1 MIKKE
6 TAIYPSRRKTLGT
19 TLAAAIMTALSC
31 LLIATQPHGTVGLVI
46 GIVGLI
52 FFGGGFCILLVMLL
66 KSFFRSKPTLLLT
79 PQSLRIY
86 VPAKNIYHEIEWRN
100 IAGFNSFQTY
110 GQKFIRIE
118 LYDPDQAIEA
128 EKNRIAKEF
137 MRWQMKYFGS
147 PYAITAST
155 VNVSTAELEKILR
168 EYLETSREN
177 SGTN

>member
-6 TAIYPSRRKTLGT
+6 TAIYPSRRKTLGA
-19 TLAAAIMTALSC
+19 TLAAAIMAALSC
-31 LLIATQPHGTVGLVI
+31 FLIATQPHGTVGLII

-52 FFGGGFCILLVMLL
+52 FFGGGFCILFFIML
-66 KSFFRSKPTLLLT
+66 KSIFRSKPTLLLT
-79 PQSLRIY
+79 PRSLQIY
-86 VPAKNIYHEIEWRN
+86 VPAKDIYLEIEWSS
-100 IAGFNSFQTY
+100 IADFSSFQTY

-128 EKNRIAKEF
+128 EKNRIAKEL

-155 VNVSTAELEKILR
+155 VNISTTELEKLLR
-168 EYLETSREN
+168 EYLEASREN